1 MTFPVEYHAEVVT
14 DKATGYRA
22 TRSSIVPYLIAVA
35 IGAFLLFQAVFGS
48 WRLAFVAFVALPAA
62 LAGGVVALLITGTS
76 LSVGAYLGFLA
87 LLGLGVRN
95 GISQFNHDQMLS
107 HAGAG
112 ANGVEI
118 ARQGAGESALSVGIT
133 AMAVAVA
140 FLPVL
145 FAGSI
150 PGLELIQPLAIVV
163 LGGLVTSTL
172 MQLFIL
178 PALYAAVWSPS
189 VRELT

>member
-1 MTFPVEYHAEVVT
+1 MPRSSPIRRPAIRT
-14 DKATGYRA
+14 
-22 TRSSIVPYLIAVA
+22 TRSSILPYLIAAA
-35 IGAFLLFQAVFGS
+35 IGILLLLQAIFGS
-48 WRLAFVAFVALPAA
+48 WRLAFVSFVALPAA

-76 LSVGAYLGFLA
+76 LSIGAYLGFLA
-87 LLGLGVRN
+87 LLGLSVRN
-95 GISQFNHDQMLS
+95 GITQFSRYQALEE
-107 HAGAG
+107 AGAG
-112 ANGVEI
+112 TDGVEI
-118 ARQGAGESALSVGIT
+118 ATLGADDNAPAVAIT
-133 AMAVAVA
+133 AIAAAVA

-172 MQLFIL
+172 LQLFIL

-189 VRELT
+189 VRESI